1 MAKGLSPES
10 GLVFLRPEEIR
21 PGTGENPSPNPQ
33 PHRAR
38 SVSTPPLFPRFDPV
52 SRALGWCACGCCNAV
67 YGLVRFRDGL
77 DGGPGHGDGGVPA
90 QVRQRGDDAGGE
102 GETGGGEDIS
112 AIAAVFV
119 RGGKPPPARHT
130 THRLGRS
137 NSPNDALVRREGE
150 GTARTPQHPGRGR
163 SFEDGKRS
171 PRTL

>member
-1 MAKGLSPES
+1 MP
-10 GLVFLRPEEIR
+10 P
-21 PGTGENPSPNPQ
+21 PSP
-33 PHRAR
+33 AR
-38 SVSTPPLFPRFDPV
+38 SPPGNRPATPVPSRSTGVLPPPMPASSSNASTHQ
-52 SRALGWCACGCCNAV
+52 SRSGDV
-67 YGLVRFRDGL
+67 LVRFRDGL

-150 GTARTPQHPGRGR
+150 GTARAPQHPGRER